1 MSEALWTPSPERVI
15 KANMT
20 EFLRYVEERG
30 GPPVPDYSSDSY
42 WQLHEWSVNNPER
55 FWSLTW
61 RFCGIIGHRGT
72 GGGAERVGIGL
83 DKMGPPDPEKG
94 PRWFPDASLNFAENL
109 LRFTDDV
116 PALSS
121 WNEEGHQRTISYR
134 ELREAVGTLALALD
148 AAGIRP
154 GDRVAGWLPNIPEAV
169 IAMLAATSLGA
180 TWSSCSPDFG
190 AQGVMDRFGQIE
202 PKVLFAADGY
212 LYNGKEIDLLPR
224 LRQIAFR
231 IPTLEHVVVTP
242 YRKQMPDLDGV
253 RKGMLWSRFIATQWA
268 VVASQST
275 PPEGYSTTPLEGY
288 RRTPPGGYSRAELEG
303 GASRVTPAR
312 SSRATPPHGVKVTP
326 AAASPVDLPDP
337 KTLKFERYPFDHPL
351 YIMYSSG
358 TTGLPKCMV
367 HSAGGTLLQHL
378 KELILHTDLKRE
390 DCIFYYTTCGWMMW
404 NWLVSSLAVGV
415 KVVLYDGAPLSPTPG
430 MLWDMVDQEGVT
442 VFGTSAKYLALLEKS
457 GAEPRKTHE
466 LSKLKTILS
475 TGSPLAD
482 HSFDYVYKK
491 IKADVHL
498 ASISGGSDIISCF
511 VLGNPILPVYR
522 GEIQTPGLG
531 MAVDVLDERGRPV
544 RLIPGELVCTRPF
557 PSMPVAFWDDA
568 DGAKYRAAYFEY
580 FQDVWRH
587 GDWAEITRNRG
598 YIIYG
603 RSDATLNP
611 GGVRIGTAEIYR
623 QVEQLPEV
631 VESVAV
637 GQEIEGGSPGDV
649 RIVLFVKLQP
659 GLTLD
664 QALCERITK
673 GLRDNTTPLHVPKK
687 IIQVEDIPRTIS
699 GKISELA
706 VREVIHGRPVKNTEA
721 LANPQSLALYERLP
735 QLRD

>member
-1 MSEALWTPSPERVI
+1 MTEALWTPPPERVI

-30 GPPVPDYSSDSY
+30 GPPVPDYSPDSY
-42 WQLHEWSVNNPER
+42 WQLHEWSVANPER

-72 GGGAERVGIGL
+72 GGGAERVGVGL
-83 DKMGPPDPEKG
+83 DNMGPPDPEKG
-94 PRWFPDASLNFAENL
+94 PSWFPDASLNFAENL
-109 LRFTDDV
+109 LRFNDDT
-116 PALSS
+116 PALAS
-121 WNEEGHQRTISYR
+121 WSEEGHRQTLTYR
-134 ELREAVGTLALALD
+134 ELREAVGTLSLALN
-148 AAGIRP
+148 AAGVQP

-169 IAMLAATSLGA
+169 IAMLATASLGA

-190 AQGVMDRFGQIE
+190 AQGVMDRFGQIA
-202 PKVLFAADGY
+202 PKILFAADGY

-231 IPTLEHVVVTP
+231 IPSLEHVVVTP

-253 RKGMLWSRFIATQWA
+253 RKGTLWSRFIATQWA
-268 VVASQST
+268 AAASRKTPQNEGASKT
-275 PPEGYSTTPLEGY
+275 PPEVKI
-288 RRTPPGGYSRAELEG
+288 RRTPTDQPKSDIAPQESAPRTLELE
-303 GASRVTPAR
+303 R
-312 SSRATPPHGVKVTP
+312 
-326 AAASPVDLPDP
+326 
-337 KTLKFERYPFDHPL
+337 FPFDHPL

-404 NWLVSSLAVGV
+404 NWLVSSLSVGV
-415 KVVLYDGAPLSPTPG
+415 KVVLYDGAPLSPTPDI
-430 MLWDMVDQEGVT
+430 LWDMVVSEGIT
-442 VFGTSAKYLALLEKS
+442 VFGTSAKYLASLEKS
-457 GAEPRKTHE
+457 GSVPREKYD
-466 LSKLKTILS
+466 LSKLKAILS
-475 TGSPLAD
+475 TGSPLAH
-482 HSFDYVYKK
+482 HSFDYVYSK
-491 IKADVHL
+491 IKSDVHL

-511 VLGNPILPVYR
+511 ALGNPILPVYR

-531 MAVDVLDERGRPV
+531 MAVDVLDDRGRPV
-544 RLIPGELVCTRPF
+544 RLVPGELVCTRPF
-557 PSMPVAFWDDA
+557 PSMPIAFWDDP
-568 DGAKYRAAYFEY
+568 DGSRYNEAYFDH
-580 FQDVWRH
+580 FPGVWRH
-587 GDWAEITRNRG
+587 GDWAEITKNRG

-631 VESVAV
+631 IESVAV
-637 GQEIEGGSPGDV
+637 GQEIGASTGDV
-649 RIVLFVKLQP
+649 RIVLFVWLQP
-659 GLTLD
+659 GLVLD
-664 QALCERITK
+664 DALREKINGR
-673 GLRDNTTPLHVPKK
+673 LRENTTPLHVPKK
-687 IIQVEDIPRTIS
+687 IIQVDDIPRTIS

-721 LANPQSLALYERLP
+721 LANPQSLELYMNLDG
-735 QLRD
+735 LRD

>member
-30 GPPVPDYSSDSY
+30 GPPVPDYSADSY
-42 WQLHEWSVNNPER
+42 WQLHEWSVANPER
-55 FWSLTW
+55 FWSLAW
-61 RFCGIIGHRGT
+61 RFCGLVGHRGT
-72 GGGAERVGIGL
+72 GGGAERVGVGL
-83 DKMGPPDPEKG
+83 DNMGPPDPEKG

-109 LRFTDDV
+109 LRFSDDE
-116 PALSS
+116 PALAS
-121 WNEEGHQRTISYR
+121 WNEEGHRVTLSYR
-134 ELREAVGTLALALD
+134 ELREAVVTLALALN
-148 AAGIRP
+148 AAGVEP
-154 GDRVAGWLPNIPEAV
+154 GDRIAGWLPNIPEAV
-169 IAMLAATSLGA
+169 IAMLATASLGA
-180 TWSSCSPDFG
+180 IWSSCSPDFG
-190 AQGVMDRFGQIE
+190 AQGVMDRFGQIA
-202 PKVLFAADGY
+202 PKILFAADGY
-212 LYNGKEIDLLPR
+212 LYNGKEIDLMPR

-231 IPTLEHVVVTP
+231 IPSLDHVVVTP

-253 RKGMLWSRFIATQWA
+253 RKGTLWSRFIAAQFA
-268 VVASQST
+268 AAASKQT
-275 PPEGYSTTPLEGY
+275 PANGVS
-288 RRTPPGGYSRAELEG
+288 RMTPPGGIRKTPGEPAKQEHISLEM
-303 GASRVTPAR
+303 R
-312 SSRATPPHGVKVTP
+312 
-326 AAASPVDLPDP
+326 
-337 KTLKFERYPFDHPL
+337 LKNFEFERFPFDHPL

-390 DCIFYYTTCGWMMW
+390 DSIFYYTTCGWMMW
-404 NWLVSSLAVGV
+404 NWLVSSLSVGV
-415 KVVLYDGAPLSPTPG
+415 KVVLYDGAPLSPTPDV
-430 MLWDMVDQEGVT
+430 LWEMVVAEGIS

-457 GAEPRKTHE
+457 GSVPKKKFD
-466 LSKLKTILS
+466 LSKVKAILS

-482 HSFDYVYKK
+482 HSFDYVYSK
-491 IKADVHL
+491 IKSDVHL

-531 MAVDVLDERGRPV
+531 MAVDVLDDSGRPI
-544 RLIPGELVCTRPF
+544 RLVPGELVCTRPF
-557 PSMPVAFWDDA
+557 PSMPIGFWDDP
-568 DGAKYRAAYFEY
+568 DGAKYKAAYFDY
-580 FQDVWRH
+580 FPGVWRH
-587 GDWAEITRNRG
+587 GDWAEMTRHRG

-611 GGVRIGTAEIYR
+611 SGVRIGTAEIYR
-623 QVEQLPEV
+623 QVEQLPEII
-631 VESVAV
+631 ESVAV
-637 GQEIEGGSPGDV
+637 GQEISDSGTGDV
-649 RIVLFVKLQP
+649 RIVLFVRLQP

-664 QALCERITK
+664 DALSEKIAAR
-673 GLRDNTTPLHVPKK
+673 LRDNTTPLHVPKK

-721 LANPQSLALYERLP
+721 LANPQALRLYERLEA
-735 QLRD
+735 LRY

>member
-30 GPPVPDYSSDSY
+30 GPPVPDYSADSY
-42 WQLHEWSVNNPER
+42 WQLHEWSVANPER

-61 RFCGIIGHRGT
+61 RFCGIVGHRGT
-72 GGGAERVGIGL
+72 GGGAERVGVGL
-83 DKMGPPDPEKG
+83 DHMGPPDAERG

-109 LRFTDDV
+109 LRFNDEQ

-121 WNEEGHQRTISYR
+121 WNEEGHQRTLTYR
-134 ELREAVGTLALALD
+134 ELREAVGTLSLALK
-148 AAGIRP
+148 AAGVEA

-169 IAMLAATSLGA
+169 IAMLATASLGA
-180 TWSSCSPDFG
+180 IWSSCSPDFG
-190 AQGVMDRFGQIE
+190 AQGVMDRFGQIA
-202 PKVLFAADGY
+202 PKILFAADGY
-212 LYNGKEIDLLPR
+212 LYNGKEIDLMPR

-242 YRKQMPDLDGV
+242 YRKLMPDLDGV
-253 RKGMLWSRFIATQWA
+253 RRGTLWSRFIAAQLTA
-268 VVASQST
+268 VAARQTPSSGVKKTPIESIIRKT
-275 PPEGYSTTPLEGY
+275 PPEQVRDEAPSVE
-288 RRTPPGGYSRAELEG
+288 
-303 GASRVTPAR
+303 
-312 SSRATPPHGVKVTP
+312 
-326 AAASPVDLPDP
+326 
-337 KTLKFERYPFDHPL
+337 TLLKNMEFERFGFDHPL
-351 YIMYSSG
+351 YVMYSSG

-404 NWLVSSLAVGV
+404 NWLVSSLSVGV
-415 KVVLYDGAPLSPTPG
+415 KVVLYDGAPLAPTPDI
-430 MLWDMVDQEGVT
+430 LWDMAVAEGIT

-457 GAEPRKTHE
+457 GSVPKKKFD
-466 LSKLKTILS
+466 LSRLKAILS

-491 IKADVHL
+491 IKTDVHL

-531 MAVDVLDERGRPV
+531 MAVDVFDDRGRPV

-557 PSMPVAFWDDA
+557 PSMPIGFWDDP
-568 DGAKYRAAYFEY
+568 DGSKYKAAYFDY
-580 FQDVWRH
+580 FPGVWRH

-631 VESVAV
+631 LESVAV
-637 GQEIEGGSPGDV
+637 GQEIDGASPGDV
-649 RIVLFVKLQP
+649 RIVLFVRLQP
-659 GLTLD
+659 GITLD
-664 QALCERITK
+664 EALSEKIVSR
-673 GLRDNTTPLHVPKK
+673 LRENTTPLHVPKK

-721 LANPQSLALYERLP
+721 LANPQALELYKRLE